1 MSQPFRELC
10 ATRNHGEFGMKS
22 ITKALENIAH
32 NPGGQGTV
40 AWVAPSAGLTEIQ
53 QNRTCLQIPAQ
64 SRLSKSSRSIRFLLQ
79 VTLAHFGKEEE
90 ILFPA
95 AEVHLTEEE
104 DQYIQRKWKVFQGIQ
119 PSLPVLKSVL
129 GTKASI

>member
-1 MSQPFRELC
+1 MGDPKPC
-10 ATRNHGEFGMKS
+10 
-22 ITKALENIAH
+22 
-32 NPGGQGTV
+32 P
-40 AWVAPSAGLTEIQ
+40 TETQ
-53 QNRTCLQIPAQ
+53 QKHTCLQIPAQ